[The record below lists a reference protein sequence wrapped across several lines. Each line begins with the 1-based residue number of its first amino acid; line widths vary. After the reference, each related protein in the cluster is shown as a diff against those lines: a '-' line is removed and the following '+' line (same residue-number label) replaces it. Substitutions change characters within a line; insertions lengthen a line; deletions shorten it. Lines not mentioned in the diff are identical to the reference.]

1 MTQPRLAVPK
11 QDGRYYKVPGIE
23 EPLPSVTTI
32 LGALAK
38 PALAPWAAKSVAEW
52 VRDNWQAVHA
62 MMQTDPDAAVQ
73 AMKGAPWRQSNKA
86 ADLGSAIHAVADA
99 LASGA
104 ELPEIPP
111 EAEPYIEQFLAA
123 HREHD
128 IEMVATERTVCN
140 TYMGYAGTMDALIR
154 IDGRLLVCDI
164 KTGKDVWPEAVLQLA
179 AYQHASYWVTD
190 EDELEEMPRV
200 DGAVVLHLRPD
211 RHRLI
216 EVTDEHAWVAFGALM
231 TVWRWQ
237 QTRRGAL

>member
-1 MTQPRLAVPK
+1 VTQPRLAVPRT
-11 QDGRYYKVPGIE
+11 DGRYYKVPGIE

-62 MMQTDPDAAVQ
+62 MLTTDPDAAVQ

-104 ELPEIPP
+104 ELPEIPA
-111 EAEPYIEQFLAA
+111 EAEPYIEQLLAA
-123 HREHD
+123 HGEHD
-128 IEMVATERTVCN
+128 IEVAATERTVCHLEL
-140 TYMGYAGTMDALIR
+140 GYAGTMDALIR
-154 IDGRLLVCDI
+154 TGGRLLACDI
-164 KTGKDVWPEAVLQLA
+164 KTGKSVWPEAVLQLA
-179 AYQHASYWVTD
+179 AYQHASHWVTD
-190 EDELEEMPRV
+190 ADELEEMPQV

-216 EVTDEHAWVAFGALM
+216 EVTDEHAWVVFGALM

-237 QTRRGAL
+237 QTRKGAL